1 MPSGVLGRDQWRLAC
16 LPCARALAQIPETKF
31 QELKDLI
38 LSMTSTTSNRSGMPA
53 IYGVVAAAEVERL
66 KPLSELSDISA
77 KGEVRGCADGH
88 PNASVR
94 ARQHACHVR
103 QLAAHATC
111 GLAPTGPGLWRAS
124 VSCCAVTRVFR
135 TWQDV
140 QGEWG
145 EHTAL
150 CRQPW
155 ALHHKSPYALGRHHH
170 RSSPQGW
177 RAPRAIIEE
186 TARR

>member
-77 KGEVRGCADGH
+77 KGEVRGGGWVPRGWAPKCQ
-88 PNASVR
+88 R
-94 ARQHACHVR
+94 AR
-103 QLAAHATC
+103 
-111 GLAPTGPGLWRAS
+111 APAR
-124 VSCCAVTRVFR
+124 VSCEAAGCARNLRACPHGTGAVACVC
-135 TWQDV
+135 QL
-140 QGEWG
+140 
-145 EHTAL
+145 L
-150 CRQPW
+150 CR
-155 ALHHKSPYALGRHHH
+155 H
-170 RSSPQGW
+170 
-177 RAPRAIIEE
+177 
-186 TARR
+186 ARVQDLAGCAGGVG